1 MRAVTFK
8 QKTLHSALSIW
19 SRATFLR
26 ALWTFCIVLSGTL
39 PGDAI
44 LWPTSAQA
52 QTLGAPIGDHA
63 AELRLIAA
71 PGRRGGFYDAG
82 VEIVMPPG
90 SHTYWQQPGEAG
102 VPPVFAFNG
111 SQNVAKADVKFPVPT
126 RISEEGIEAFGYA
139 DKVTFPVVVTPIDAA
154 KPAVLKVDVSYAVCS
169 KICIPAHGTATLT
182 LEGTGL
188 DGTGLDG
195 AAVAAA
201 FAEVP
206 VPISAAQRGDL
217 AIARQP
223 GTAKPSWIV
232 TWSGP
237 SPVEDLFAV
246 APEGFYF
253 ETKRLA
259 ANRFSLTAVDV
270 VSAGKTKPVPVSLT
284 LARKTESLVTM
295 EMLDATS
302 TTR

>member
-1 MRAVTFK
+1 MCAITFK

-19 SRATFLR
+19 SRAFFLR
-26 ALWTFCIVLSGTL
+26 ALWAFCIVLPGAL
-39 PGDAI
+39 PGNAI
-44 LWPTSAQA
+44 LWPASAHA
-52 QTLGAPIGDHA
+52 QTLGAPVGDHA
-63 AELRLIAA
+63 AELRLIVA
-71 PGRRGGFYDAG
+71 PGRRGGLYDAG

-111 SQNVAKADVKFPVPT
+111 SQNVAKAEVKFPVPT

-169 KICIPAHGTATLT
+169 KICIPAHGAATLT
-182 LEGTGL
+182 L

-201 FAEVP
+201 LAEVP
-206 VPISAAQRGDL
+206 ISISAAQRHDL

-259 ANRFSLTAVDV
+259 ADRFSLTVVDV
-270 VSAGKTKPVPVSLT
+270 VSTGKTKPVPVSLT
-284 LARKTESLVTM
+284 LARKAESLVTM
-295 EMLDATS
+295 EMLDAT
-302 TTR
+302 TATR